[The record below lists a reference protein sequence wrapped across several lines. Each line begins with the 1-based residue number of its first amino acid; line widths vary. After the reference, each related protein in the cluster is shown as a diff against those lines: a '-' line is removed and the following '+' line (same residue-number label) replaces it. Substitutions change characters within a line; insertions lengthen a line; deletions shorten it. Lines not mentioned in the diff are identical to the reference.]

1 MILSSLYILYHIII
15 SITVYI
21 YIFFVDYTTNT
32 CMLYKLYIYIYY
44 DLVQLILFTKYARYW
59 TFFLASSLI
68 CFGHPSGHF
77 PPWWSSWHRRWL
89 RRQTRRWC
97 SCYLWLTHWTSGK
110 KTCLGNKSMEICGR
124 KIWEQR
130 NLRIVEKKSG
140 KSMELWEEKM
150 GNGNKNMGSTMI
162 KHD

>member
-21 YIFFVDYTTNT
+21 YIYLLIILLIHVCYTS
-32 CMLYKLYIYIYY
+32 YIYIYY

-140 KSMELWEEKM
+140 KSEQKY
-150 GNGNKNMGSTMI
+150 GINN
-162 KHD
+162 D

>member
-1 MILSSLYILYHIII
+1 MYAIQ
-15 SITVYI
+15 V
-21 YIFFVDYTTNT
+21 
-32 CMLYKLYIYIYY
+32 IYIYY

-140 KSMELWEEKM
+140 KSMELWEEKWEM
-150 GNGNKNMGSTMI
+150 GTKIWDQQWLNMI
-162 KHD
+162 KLILNDELVSKTARKWDQIYP